1 MGVQNCIRKIDSKVI
16 AAQIEK
22 ECITRDITQEKYLAL
37 VRRMENYFNG
47 FSIEHIERNKNIEA
61 DKLAKATAGIAA
73 LPPDVFFQTIK
84 DSSVKTIELEPRMVN
99 IIQGEDRRAPIMAY
113 LQYHYEPDN
122 ITNFLRMQQRGKSY
136 QIIGSTLYKTS
147 ITGPLHHCLSKAKG
161 QQPLSEICV
170 GIYGGHTGSRALA
183 AKIFRQGFYWPSV
196 IDDASKII
204 MTLENCQKI
213 SPHS

>member
-37 VRRMENYFNG
+37 IRRMENYFNG

-61 DKLAKATAGIAA
+61 NKLAKATAGIAA
-73 LPPDVFFQTIK
+73 LPPDVFFQTIE

-99 IIQGEDRRAPIMAY
+99 IIQGEDQRVPIMAY

-122 ITNFLRMQQRGKSY
+122 ITNFSGCSKGGNHTRLLVA
-136 QIIGSTLYKTS
+136 LYTRPP
-147 ITGPLHHCLSKAKG
+147 TQAPLLHCLSKAKG

-183 AKIFRQGFYWPSV
+183 AKIFR
-196 IDDASKII
+196 
-204 MTLENCQKI
+204 
-213 SPHS
+213 